1 MLKKKDYAAVEGLL
15 DVILEKAQ
23 EKRKKKEMCR
33 ETIHIFRE
41 YKNTYVQNVDRNS
54 GH

>member
-1 MLKKKDYAAVEGLL
+1 MEGLL

-23 EKRKKKEMCR
+23 EKKKEEMCR

-41 YKNTYVQNVDRNS
+41 YKNTYVQNVDGNS